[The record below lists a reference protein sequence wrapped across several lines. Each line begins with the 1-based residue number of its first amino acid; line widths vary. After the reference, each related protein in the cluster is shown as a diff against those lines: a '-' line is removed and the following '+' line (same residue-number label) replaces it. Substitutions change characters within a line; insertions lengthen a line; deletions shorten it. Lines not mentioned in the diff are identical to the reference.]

1 MRGPD
6 GRQPLTMAV
15 IVLSLVSGCTML
27 PMPATPVQTD
37 PPFLPGSPAPS
48 ELVEPLGS
56 IILLRAYS
64 GTFARHDQRIEVAFP
79 DVVVFVDGTV
89 VANIALVSDPPDFR
103 AVRLTAG
110 ELEEVT
116 ELVAEAELAPLAGAE
131 GPLGCFDCGATIIR
145 TQQDGA
151 TIEIAAKG
159 LMTTG
164 MRPEWVEQLPYDP
177 GVIAVDRLLD
187 ALVKRVQDGPA
198 EPYSEALPQIP
209 VAPFSGG

>member
-1 MRGPD
+1 
-6 GRQPLTMAV
+6 MA
-15 IVLSLVSGCTML
+15 IAVLSLVSGCTML
-27 PMPATPVQTD
+27 PMPTTPAQTD
-37 PPFLPGSPAPS
+37 PPILPDSPAPS
-48 ELVEPLGS
+48 ELVQPLGS
-56 IILLRAYS
+56 IMLLRAFS
-64 GTFARHDQRIEVAFP
+64 GTFARHDQRTELTFP
-79 DVVVFVDGTV
+79 ESVVFDDGTV
-89 VANIALVSDPPDFR
+89 VANIALAGAPPDFR

-110 ELEEVT
+110 ELDEVR
-116 ELVAEAELAPLAGAE
+116 ELVVGAELAPLAAAE
-131 GPLGCFDCGATIIR
+131 GPLGCSDCGATIIR

-177 GVIAVDRLLD
+177 GMIAVDRLLD